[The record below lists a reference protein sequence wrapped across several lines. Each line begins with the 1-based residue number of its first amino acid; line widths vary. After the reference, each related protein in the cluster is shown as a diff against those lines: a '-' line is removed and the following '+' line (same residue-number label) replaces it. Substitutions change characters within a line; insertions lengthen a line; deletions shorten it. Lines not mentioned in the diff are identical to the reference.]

1 MAFVRT
7 AARPSTVAVAF
18 MATVF
23 VTSLLLLSLVTQSS
37 GHGMMMD
44 PVNRASRWRQNASAP
59 KDFGDNQLWC
69 GGFYVRL
76 FGLRVMV
83 DYGTEDQY
91 TSISFAQTVVA
102 SGIINTETMIAWM
115 L

>member
-1 MAFVRT
+1 MTKFTVARVTISVVLYLMAFVRT

-83 DYGTEDQY
+83 DYGTE
-91 TSISFAQTVVA
+91 
-102 SGIINTETMIAWM
+102 TMIAWM